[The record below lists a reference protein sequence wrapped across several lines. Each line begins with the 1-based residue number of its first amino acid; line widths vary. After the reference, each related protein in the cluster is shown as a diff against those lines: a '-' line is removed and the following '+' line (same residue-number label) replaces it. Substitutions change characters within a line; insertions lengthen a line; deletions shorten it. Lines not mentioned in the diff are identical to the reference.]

1 MDGGSQGGFRSKFVL
16 AWIEVT
22 GMSRF
27 ILLGAIGAIVSST
40 VISRDAVGGVNSIR
54 ASVKSEVV
62 QTEDGVVVQTDVA
75 DESVPQTSLG
85 PPITAFAQLDRLTSA
100 GVLTGGGRAVSV
112 FQVPNLLG
120 FPAPNDVGMDIGAF
134 AADEFTSWRAIG
146 RFIETRFA
154 VIGPGEL
161 PGAPLIPG
169 TMVTLRSRVVV
180 SGVLLIAAENQSLD
194 LTGTE
199 VNMQMSV
206 TLRRP
211 GAAEVSI
218 PISGEVK
225 LSGGPNG
232 AFNVLA
238 IGIFQNVSLPL
249 LDLATPIA
257 ELPFVSAL
265 AFAGLSFDYVYD
277 VAIGEEY
284 ELELLF
290 GADVRTTPHG
300 VAANAVFGLPQVQL
314 PQILGRV
321 KKDDRGERL
330 AALISEQ
337 VDTTGRAYAD
347 RTGSA
352 GAPVSGLQSTCGVL
366 GTESISLMLTAC
378 CLAYHSAARRR
389 RRFRGKRAGPWR

>member
-1 MDGGSQGGFRSKFVL
+1 
-16 AWIEVT
+16 
-22 GMSRF
+22 MSRF

-40 VISRDAVGGVNSIR
+40 VISPEAVGGVNSIR

-134 AADEFTSWRAIG
+134 GADEFTSWRAIG

-218 PISGEVK
+218 PISGEVR

-232 AFNVLA
+232 VFSVFA
-238 IGIFQNVSLPL
+238 IGVFQNVSLPL

-290 GADVRTTPHG
+290 GADVRTTPNG

-352 GAPVSGLQSTCGVL
+352 GAPVS
-366 GTESISLMLTAC
+366 
-378 CLAYHSAARRR
+378 
-389 RRFRGKRAGPWR
+389 